1 MNNTHQGV
9 KTLLGEHIKTQKG
22 FAFKSKWYSD
32 FGTPIVKVSDLTDD
46 SIDTSNLTCIP
57 DDIATIYLKY
67 KLQTGDTIIQTVGSW
82 PRNPKSVVGKVIKVP
97 SNASGALLN
106 QNAVRISPA
115 KTLDR
120 LFMFYLLKSN
130 IFKDFIIGCAQ
141 GAANQASIT
150 LDDIRKF
157 SFWLSPISTQ
167 RKIATI
173 LGAYDD
179 LIENNTRRIRILEEM
194 AQALYREWFVKFRF
208 PGHESVLMVESELGL
223 VPEGWGVK
231 RLGDIAQET
240 RRSISPDQI
249 NPETPYIGLQHLPRK
264 SIALSE
270 WGVASEVKSTKLSF
284 KVGEILFGKIRPYFH
299 KVGVAP
305 VDGVCSS
312 DTIVISP
319 KASDYFPIVLA
330 CVSSEEFVSHATQT
344 SQGTKMPRANWKV
357 LIKYPVVI
365 PPQPILARFDEFI
378 RDIVDQI
385 QNMIF
390 RNRNLR
396 RTRDLLLPKLISGEV
411 EAGL

>member
-1 MNNTHQGV
+1 M
-9 KTLLGEHIKTQKG
+9 
-22 FAFKSKWYSD
+22 
-32 FGTPIVKVSDLTDD
+32 
-46 SIDTSNLTCIP
+46 SNQVQI
-57 DDIATIYLKY
+57 
-67 KLQTGDTIIQTVGSW
+67 
-82 PRNPKSVVGKVIKVP
+82 SVFHNG
-97 SNASGALLN
+97 
-106 QNAVRISPA
+106 
-115 KTLDR
+115 
-120 LFMFYLLKSN
+120 
-130 IFKDFIIGCAQ
+130 
-141 GAANQASIT
+141 
-150 LDDIRKF
+150 
-157 SFWLSPISTQ
+157 LSPI
-167 RKIATI
+167 
-173 LGAYDD
+173 
-179 LIENNTRRIRILEEM
+179 
-194 AQALYREWFVKFRF
+194 
-208 PGHESVLMVESELGL
+208 HSEL
-223 VPEGWGVK
+223 
-231 RLGDIAQET
+231 R
-240 RRSISPDQI
+240 
-249 NPETPYIGLQHLPRK
+249 
-264 SIALSE
+264 
-270 WGVASEVKSTKLSF
+270 F

-411 EAGL
+411 EVGW